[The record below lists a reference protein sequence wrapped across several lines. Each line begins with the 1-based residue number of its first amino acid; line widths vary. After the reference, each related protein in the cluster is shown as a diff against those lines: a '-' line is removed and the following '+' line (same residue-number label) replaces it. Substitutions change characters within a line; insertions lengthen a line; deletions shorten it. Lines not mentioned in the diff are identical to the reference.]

1 MISGPFNYVL
11 QEDTMNRL
19 KIFMVIIIAMCTNYQ
34 LQAADNLTG
43 VQNRFKQYFAKTSAD
58 VKNAENPSAKREILN
73 NSFDNVRSVL
83 GKVSLLPGISDQDKS
98 AVNSI
103 SKSVEEKQY
112 ELNGLN
118 GYERV
123 DDSKLNDFADYVRQD
138 MEQAETWV
146 TVSITTLLLAA
157 ILLLLIVK

>member
-1 MISGPFNYVL
+1 
-11 QEDTMNRL
+11 MNRL

-58 VKNAENPSAKREILN
+58 VKNAGNPSAKREILN